1 MKKKVP
7 VAIRV
12 LLCAVVEFLLFWF
25 KLPPINL
32 RSRDFWFFIIESIII
47 CTVIFA
53 ISSILAFLRDI
64 QGKKGNY
71 VVEHGKQAIKFS
83 AKPFKA
89 VLITL
94 VAILVFVFAMDIVG
108 SKIFNAKRYAS
119 LIQMQDSDFSTDVA
133 EIKMSQIPVVDR
145 DVASRLG
152 KRELGNITDLV
163 SQFEIEEDYTQ
174 INYKNHPYRVTPLK
188 YADFIKWIANQ
199 SEGVPG
205 YITVDLTT
213 QEADL
218 VRLEQPIRYS
228 RSEYFLRNIDRYLRF
243 THPTKIFA
251 EVSFEIDEG
260 GVPYWVASVVDY
272 KIGLWSGTDICGVVL
287 VNAQTGE
294 TQYYETGDIPTWVD
308 QAFDSDLIIQQLS
321 YNGLYSGGF
330 FNSILGQKNCTQ
342 PTDGYNYLAID
353 DDVWVYTG
361 ITSITDDASNLGFVL
376 SNLRTKET
384 RYYTQAGAEEYSAM
398 DSAEGQVQ
406 HLGYEATFPI
416 LLNVADRP
424 TYFVSLKDDA
434 GLVKMYAFVDMEQY
448 QVVGIG
454 ATVDKAKA
462 AYFEALDGENIE
474 VDPNNTPADQQ
485 TIISGKVSKLSS
497 AVIEGNTYYY
507 VILENDDKI
516 YALPASLSQQLPF
529 LKVGDSIEITQV
541 SGDFRAVKVL
551 PAQ

>member
-7 VAIRV
+7 IVVRV
-12 LLCAVVEFLLFWF
+12 LLCIVAEFLLFWF

-32 RSRDFWFFIIESIII
+32 RSRDFWSFVIESVVI
-47 CTVIFA
+47 CTVIFT
-53 ISSILAFLRDI
+53 ISSILAFLKGM
-64 QGKKGNY
+64 QGKTGN
-71 VVEHGKQAIKFS
+71 EIFAEGKSSIKSS
-83 AKPFKA
+83 AKPFKI
-89 VLITL
+89 VLIA
-94 VAILVFVFAMDIVG
+94 VAAMLVFIFSMDIIG
-108 SKIFNAKRYAS
+108 AKIFNAKKYSS
-119 LIQMQDSDFSTDVA
+119 LIELKAGDFSEDVA

-145 DVASRLG
+145 DVALRLG

-163 SQFEIEEDYTQ
+163 SQFEIEDDYTQ

-188 YADFIKWIANQ
+188 YADIIKWFANQ

-218 VRLEQPIRYS
+218 VRLEKPIRYS

-251 EVSFEIDEG
+251 EISFEIDEN
-260 GVPYWVASVVDY
+260 GVPFWVASVVDY
-272 KIGLWSGTDICGVVL
+272 KIGYWSGRDICGVVL

-294 TQYYETGDIPTWVD
+294 NQYYQKEDIPRWVD
-308 QAFDSDLIIQQLS
+308 QAFDSDMIIEQLA

-416 LLNVADRP
+416 LLNIADRP

-454 ATVDKAKA
+454 ATVDKAKQ
-462 AYFEALDGENIE
+462 AYFEALNGENIE
-474 VDPNNTPADQQ
+474 VTPEE
-485 TIISGKVSKLSS
+485 TPEENKTVISGKVNSLAS
-497 AVIEGNTYYY
+497 AVIDGNTYYY
-507 VILENDDKI
+507 IILENNENI
-516 YALPASLSQQLPF
+516 YALPASLSQKLPF
-529 LKVGDSIEITQV
+529 LKVGDSIEITEA
-541 SGDFRAVKVL
+541 SGKFTEVKVN
-551 PAQ
+551 P

>member
-1 MKKKVP
+1 MKKLSVVFK
-7 VAIRV
+7 I
-12 LLCAVVEFLLFWF
+12 LICAVIEFLLFWF

-32 RSRDFWFFIIESIII
+32 RSPDFWSFVIESIII
-47 CTVIFA
+47 CTVIFT
-53 ISSILAFLRDI
+53 ISSIIEFIRNNKVLHMN
-64 QGKKGNY
+64 GKDVIERGG
-71 VVEHGKQAIKFS
+71 EAIKSS

-89 VLITL
+89 VLISVAVLIVLTL
-94 VAILVFVFAMDIVG
+94 AMNVIG
-108 SKIFNAKRYAS
+108 AKIFNAKGYAS
-119 LIQMQDSDFSTDVA
+119 LIEMQNGDFSKDVA

-163 SQFEIEEDYTQ
+163 SQFEIEEEYTQ

-188 YADFIKWIANQ
+188 YADFIKWFANQ
-199 SEGVPG
+199 SEGIPA

-218 VRLEQPIRYS
+218 VRLDSPIRYS
-228 RSEYFLRNIDRYLRF
+228 KSEYFMRNIYRYLRF

-251 EVSFEIDEG
+251 EISFEIDEAG
-260 GVPYWVASVVDY
+260 TPYWVASVVDY
-272 KIGLWSGTDICGVVL
+272 KIGFWSGKDICGVVL

-294 TQYYETGDIPTWVD
+294 NAYYETGDIPTWVD
-308 QAFDSDLIIQQLS
+308 QAFDSDLIIEQLT

-361 ITSITDDASNLGFVL
+361 ITSITDDESNIGFVL

-406 HLGYEATFPI
+406 HLGYQATFPI
-416 LLNVADRP
+416 LLNVAERP

-474 VDPNNTPADQQ
+474 VDPNDTPVEQL
-485 TIISGKVSKLSS
+485 TLIRGKVVNLSS

-507 VILENDDKI
+507 VILENSDKI
-516 YALPASLSQQLPF
+516 YPLPASLSQKLPF
-529 LKVGDSIEITQV
+529 LKIGDTIEITEI
-541 SGDFRAVKVL
+541 SGDYRAVKVN
-551 PAQ
+551 P

>member
-1 MKKKVP
+1 MKKLSIVIK
-7 VAIRV
+7 I
-12 LLCAVVEFLLFWF
+12 LICAVAEFLLFWF
-25 KLPPINL
+25 KLPPLNIKSPEFL
-32 RSRDFWFFIIESIII
+32 SFIIESVVI

-53 ISSILAFLRDI
+53 LSAILGFVRSLGGPKVNGRDVI
-64 QGKKGNY
+64 ERGKEAVKS
-71 VVEHGKQAIKFS
+71 S

-89 VLITL
+89 ILIIVAALIVFTL
-94 VAILVFVFAMDIVG
+94 AMNVIG
-108 SKIFNAKRYAS
+108 AKIFNAKAYAS
-119 LIQMQDSDFSTDVA
+119 LIKIEGGDFSKDVA

-163 SQFEIEEDYTQ
+163 SQFEIEEEYTQ

-188 YADFIKWIANQ
+188 YADIIKWFANQ
-199 SEGVPG
+199 SEGIPG

-218 VRLEQPIRYS
+218 VRLQKPIRYS
-228 RSEYFLRNIDRYLRF
+228 KSEYFMRNIYRYLRF

-251 EVSFEIDEG
+251 EVSFEIDEEG
-260 GVPYWVASVVDY
+260 TPYWVASVVDY
-272 KIGLWSGTDICGVVL
+272 KVGYWNGTDICGVVL

-294 TQYYETGDIPTWVD
+294 NAYYSAGDIPTWVD
-308 QAFDSDLIIQQLS
+308 QAFDSDLIVQQLT

-361 ITSITDDASNLGFVL
+361 ITSITDDESNLGFVL

-398 DSAEGQVQ
+398 SSAEGQVQ

-416 LLNVADRP
+416 LLNIAERP

-454 ATVDKAKA
+454 ASVDKAKA
-462 AYFEALDGENIE
+462 AYFEALEGENIE
-474 VDPNNTPADQQ
+474 VDPNDTPTEQQ
-485 TIISGKVSKLSS
+485 NIIKGKVANLSS
-497 AVIEGNTYYY
+497 AVINGNTYYY
-507 VILENDDKI
+507 VILENSEEI
-516 YALPASLSQQLPF
+516 YRLPASLSDKLPF
-529 LKVGDSIEITQV
+529 LKVGDNVEITEI
-541 SGDFRAVKVL
+541 SGDYRAVKVN
-551 PAQ
+551 P